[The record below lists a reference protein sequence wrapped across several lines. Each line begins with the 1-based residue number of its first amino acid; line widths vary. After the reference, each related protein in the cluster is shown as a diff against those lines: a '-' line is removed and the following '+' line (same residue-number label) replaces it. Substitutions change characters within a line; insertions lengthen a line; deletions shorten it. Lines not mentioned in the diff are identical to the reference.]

1 VRFDCVV
8 LPESDNRRRAEL
20 RSRRAR
26 SGLQEGGVEQL
37 RARTGT
43 LLAASSLIASFL
55 GSQTIQ
61 HTGGLG
67 TLGALA
73 LISLA
78 SSIVLCVYV
87 LLPKS
92 GFVFSVNA
100 PRTYESLFEIGED
113 EEEVRRRLIYWL
125 EDYWEANQAK
135 IEEPRPVLF
144 RRRGALTLQLVF
156 WSWALAANIS

>member
-1 VRFDCVV
+1 MVGTGLAAQAAVRGLD
-8 LPESDNRRRAEL
+8 
-20 RSRRAR
+20 
-26 SGLQEGGVEQL
+26 LQERSVEQL

-43 LLAASSLIASFL
+43 LLAASSLTASFL
-55 GSQTIQ
+55 GAQTIQ

-92 GFVFSVNA
+92 GFVFSLNA
-100 PRTYESLFEIGED
+100 PRMYETLFELADDG
-113 EEEVRRRLIYWL
+113 EEVRRRLIYWL
-125 EDYWEANQAK
+125 EEYWTGNQDK
-135 IEEPRPVLF
+135 IDELGRYFLGAAV
-144 RRRGALTLQLVF
+144 ALTLQLVF
-156 WSWALAANIS
+156 WSTALAANIS